1 MAKRPKRQ
9 KKSWFFRFVFWTLV
23 IVLLAPV
30 GLIAAYRYVP
40 PPVTPLMVIRTYQGE
55 GLRKDWVP
63 LNRISP
69 NAVRAVIALEDANF
83 CKHTGF
89 DWDEVKDALSDH
101 LKGGR
106 LRGASTIS
114 MQTAKN
120 LFLWPGRDIARKA
133 IEAPLTFLL
142 EKLWTKR
149 RILEVYLNV
158 IEWGPGIY
166 GIEAASRAYF
176 KKSASRLTRREAG
189 LLAAVLPNPRRW
201 SPKRPTVYIEG
212 RVQTAMARSAILG
225 NQVRCTY
232 AGRA

>member
-1 MAKRPKRQ
+1 MGKRPKA
-9 KKSWFFRFVFWTLV
+9 KKKFRPFRFLLWTLV
-23 IVLLAPV
+23 IVALAPI
-30 GLIAAYRYVP
+30 GLIAAYRFVP
-40 PPVTPLMVIRTYQGE
+40 PPVTPLMVIRAYEGE
-55 GLRKDWVP
+55 GLRKDWVS
-63 LNRISP
+63 LKRISP
-69 NAVRAVIALEDANF
+69 YAVRAVIALEDANF
-83 CKHTGF
+83 CKHEGF
-89 DWDEVKDALSDH
+89 DWGEMKDALSDH

-142 EKLWTKR
+142 EKFWDKR

-176 KKSASRLTRREAG
+176 NKPASRLTRREAG

-212 RVQTAMARSAILG
+212 RVQTALVRSATLG
-225 NQVRCTY
+225 NHIRCTY
-232 AGRA
+232 GGRA